1 MRDSSKTNQI
11 LVILLLLLGIFIVK
25 MFPELWRYARIS
37 RM

>member
-25 MFPELWRYARIS
+25 MFPELRRYARIS